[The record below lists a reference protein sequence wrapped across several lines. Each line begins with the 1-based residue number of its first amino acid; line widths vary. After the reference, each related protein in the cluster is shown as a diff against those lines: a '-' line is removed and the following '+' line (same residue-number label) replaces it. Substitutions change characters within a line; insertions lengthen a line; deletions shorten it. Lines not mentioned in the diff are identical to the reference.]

1 MASTRAI
8 ARALRSMTNVGMTAL
23 EEISDFGEIIDINE
37 NRDTGKLP
45 QARPKKIA
53 KVEKK
58 ETKAIPQ
65 KQEPAAQ
72 ATSANPP
79 QSQTAPP
86 SSGNGNRA
94 SETKKADGNGNG
106 RGKTKQETTPKISS
120 AQANAIANLSRR
132 RGISVE
138 ELEKMSVDAFGVKVE
153 HLSQK
158 DASSLIRQLQ
168 QSS

>member
-1 MASTRAI
+1 VD
-8 ARALRSMTNVGMTAL
+8 N
-23 EEISDFGEIIDINE
+23 SD
-37 NRDTGKLP
+37 K
-45 QARPKKIA
+45 
-53 KVEKK
+53 
-58 ETKAIPQ
+58 

-72 ATSANPP
+72 ATAGNPP
-79 QSQTAPP
+79 QTQAAP
-86 SSGNGNRA
+86 R
-94 SETKKADGNGNG
+94 TDGNGNG
-106 RGKTKQETTPKISS
+106 KGKSKQETVPKISS

-138 ELEKMSVDAFGVKVE
+138 ELEKMSVDAYGVKVE